1 MKSKLYKISP
11 NDNVAIALTDLVK
24 GVTQDGI
31 TVLSDIKSP
40 HKIALADIK
49 KAKM

>member
-24 GVTQDGI
+24 GEIQDGI
-31 TVLSDIKSP
+31 TVLSDIKYLIKL
-40 HKIALADIK
+40 HLKI
-49 KAKM
+49 